1 MQHLVAHQHHGAVP
15 QAIAALGQLMAQVLI
30 TPAIAD
36 LQLRNA
42 TAQGTQL
49 GEMPAEHTATVK
61 DQHRR
66 RLFWRP
72 VTLGPVALLQGR
84 HMTIRRMVAAWR
96 RTIAIVV
103 LMGGWLAL
111 AGVTAGPAL
120 ADTVQPSQSYRCDGE
135 VLIAT
140 LHSGAVDDP
149 TIPNRSG
156 ATLPGA
162 FVVLQWQQ
170 QSLQLPRT
178 NNVGPPSF
186 TDGKW
191 WWSLEDPDHPDLR
204 LRRGRGDVVSFTC
217 ERSP

>member
-1 MQHLVAHQHHGAVP
+1 MQHLVAHQQDGPVP
-15 QAIAALGQLMAQVLI
+15 QAKATLGQLMAQVPI
-30 TPAIAD
+30 PAAIAN
-36 LQLRNA
+36 LQIRDA
-42 TAQGTQL
+42 TAQGTQF
-49 GEMPAEHTATVK
+49 GEMPAEHTAAVK

-66 RLFWRP
+66 RRHGRP

-103 LMGGWLAL
+103 LMGGWMAL
-111 AGVTAGPAL
+111 AGVTAGPVL
-120 ADTVQPSQSYRCDGE
+120 ADTVQPPQTYRCDGE

-156 ATLPGA
+156 TTLPGA

-170 QSLQLPRT
+170 QVLQLPRT
-178 NNVGPPSF
+178 NNAGPPSF
-186 TDGKW
+186 TDGQW
-191 WWSLEDPDHPDLR
+191 WWSPEDPDHPDLR
-204 LRRGRGDVVSFTC
+204 QRRSRGDVVSFSC
-217 ERSP
+217 ER

>member
-1 MQHLVAHQHHGAVP
+1 
-15 QAIAALGQLMAQVLI
+15 MAQVLI
-30 TPAIAD
+30 PAAIAN
-36 LQLRNA
+36 LQIRDA
-42 TAQGTQL
+42 TAQGTQF
-49 GEMPAEHTATVK
+49 GEMPAEHTAAVK
-61 DQHRR
+61 DQYRR
-66 RLFWRP
+66 RRHGRP
-72 VTLGPVALLQGR
+72 VTLGAGALLQGR

-103 LMGGWLAL
+103 LMGGWMAL
-111 AGVTAGPAL
+111 AWVTAGPVL
-120 ADTVQPSQSYRCDGE
+120 ADTVQPSQGYRCDGE

-156 ATLPGA
+156 TTLPGA

-178 NNVGPPSF
+178 NNAGPPSF
-186 TDGKW
+186 TDGQW

-204 LRRGRGDVVSFTC
+204 LRRGRGDVVSFSC
-217 ERSP
+217 EREP

>member
-1 MQHLVAHQHHGAVP
+1 MQNLVAHQQDGAVP
-15 QAIAALGQLMAQVLI
+15 QAKAALVQLMAQVLI

-36 LQLRNA
+36 LQIRNA
-42 TAQGTQL
+42 TAQGTQF

-61 DQHRR
+61 DQHWRR
-66 RLFWRP
+66 RYGRP

-84 HMTIRRMVAAWR
+84 QMTIRRMVAAWR

-103 LMGGWLAL
+103 LVCGLIGL
-111 AGVTAGPAL
+111 AGVTAGPVH
-120 ADTVQPSQSYRCDGE
+120 ADTIQPPQTYRCDGE

-140 LHSGAVDDP
+140 VHSGAVDDP

-156 ATLPGA
+156 TTLPGA

-170 QSLQLPRT
+170 QVLQLPRT
-178 NNVGPPSF
+178 NNAGPPSF
-186 TDGKW
+186 TDGQW

-204 LRRGRGDVVSFTC
+204 LRRGRGDVLNVSC
-217 ERSP
+217 ER